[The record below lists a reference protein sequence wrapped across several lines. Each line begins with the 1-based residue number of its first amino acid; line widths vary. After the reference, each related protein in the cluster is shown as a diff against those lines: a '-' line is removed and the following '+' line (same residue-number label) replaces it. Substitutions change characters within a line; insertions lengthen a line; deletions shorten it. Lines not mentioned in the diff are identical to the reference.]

1 MNEVTNKLG
10 PYVSKL
16 MTTIIDK
23 DGDEFVIDLAWNELN
38 RVNQNIMEFLRK
50 NQKDE
55 SEKQEQTEKQLLQ
68 EDK

>member
-1 MNEVTNKLG
+1 MNEITNKLG

-23 DGDEFVIDLAWNELN
+23 GGDEFVIDLAWNELN

-50 NQKDE
+50 NQRDE